1 MTLNTYQ
8 AKAVMPSQ
16 WRERLA
22 ELHDIRDGVNAANAP
37 LEAQLEQ
44 ANLRAEAAR
53 LEAESLAGQIDDN
66 RGRRAW
72 FDLKRE
78 IADLTK
84 ALQGRN
90 G

>member
-8 AKAVMPSQ
+8 SKAVTPAQ

-22 ELHDIRDGVNAANAP
+22 ELHAIRDGVNAANAP

-53 LEAESLAGQIDDN
+53 LEAEDLASQIDDN
-66 RGRRAW
+66 RGRRSW

-78 IADLTK
+78 IADLTN
-84 ALQGRN
+84 ALQGR
-90 G
+90 

>member
-1 MTLNTYQ
+1 MSLNTYQ
-8 AKAVMPSQ
+8 AKAVMPAQ
-16 WRERLA
+16 WRERLD
-22 ELHDIRDGVNAANAP
+22 ELCAIRDSVNAANAP
-37 LEAQLEQ
+37 IEAQLEQ

-53 LEAESLAGQIDDN
+53 LEAEALANQIDDN

-84 ALQGRN
+84 ALQGR
-90 G
+90 